1 MAIEFEH
8 EINFQSNTWNR
19 DAWARIQAD
28 LNSENE
34 SICYVSGQILG
45 VDQVKLLNNSVG
57 LRLFYALV

>member
-8 EINFQSNTWNR
+8 EINFKSTTWNR

-45 VDQVKLLNNSVG
+45 VRPGEAVK
-57 LRLFYALV
+57 